1 MIQSTRRT
9 WMQTVAAGTAIAAT
23 ADLSRLLAEE
33 QPVAA
38 TDEGGRYLKAVK
50 IGMVGIEGDL
60 TTKFKALKALGFDG
74 VELDSPGGPSA
85 EEVQKAKD
93 ASGLIVHG
101 VVDSVHW
108 NKRLSDP
115 SEEVR
120 AEGLAAL
127 QSAIRDAKAW
137 GATSVLLVPGRVM
150 EGATYEQAWERSMA
164 ELKKAI
170 PLAEELNIQILIEN
184 VWNDFLTDPKEIA
197 RYCDEAG
204 SEMVGAYFDVGNCVR
219 YGRPETWVPIL
230 GKRIKKLDIKD
241 YGAEKKFGH
250 DLLEGD
256 VDWAAV
262 MAELRKIDYSGWGTA
277 EIKGGGE
284 ERLAHISKRMSEIFA
299 K

>member
-1 MIQSTRRT
+1 MIITRRT
-9 WMQTVAAGTAIAAT
+9 WMQTVAAGTAVAAT
-23 ADLSRLLAEE
+23 ADLSRLLADEE
-33 QPVAA
+33 AA
-38 TDEGGRYLKAVK
+38 PPTEGNPRYKKAVK
-50 IGMVGIEGDL
+50 IGMVQVDGDL
-60 TTKFKALKALGFDG
+60 TTKFKTLKRLGFDG
-74 VELDSPGGPSA
+74 VELDSPGGPTA
-85 EEVQKAKD
+85 DEVQKAKD
-93 ASGLIVHG
+93 ESGLIVHG

-127 QSAIRDAKAW
+127 KGAIKDAKAW
-137 GATSVLLVPGRVM
+137 GATSVLLVPGRVTAD
-150 EGATYEQAWERSMA
+150 ATYGQCWDRSMA

-197 RYCDEAG
+197 RYCDEAE
-204 SEMVGAYFDVGNCVR
+204 SELVGAYFDVGNCVR

-241 YGAEKKFGH
+241 YGAERKFGH

-262 MAELRKIDYSGWGTA
+262 MAELKKLDYSGWGTA
-277 EIKGGGE
+277 EIPGGGE
-284 ERLAHISKRMSEIFA
+284 ERLSHISKRMSEIFA